1 MGLPWKSSGSPSN
14 AGGEGLTPGQ
24 RAKIPHA
31 YQPKNQN
38 IKQKQYCTKFNED
51 FLNGLHQ
58 KKKKKPNNTLP
69 KKWVNYNLKKYF
81 DENKLLS

>member
-1 MGLPWKSSGSPSN
+1 MMGLPWKSSGSSSN

-51 FLNGLHQ
+51 FL
-58 KKKKKPNNTLP
+58 T
-69 KKWVNYNLKKYF
+69 
-81 DENKLLS
+81 S

>member
-1 MGLPWKSSGSPSN
+1 MMGLPWKSSGSSSN

-38 IKQKQYCTKFNED
+38 IKQKQYCTKFNEE
-51 FLNGLHQ
+51 FLNGLHP
-58 KKKKKPNNTLP
+58 KKKKQN
-69 KKWVNYNLKKYF
+69 KKKKHLTKK
-81 DENKLLS
+81 ES

>member
-1 MGLPWKSSGSPSN
+1 M
-14 AGGEGLTPGQ
+14 TPGQ

-38 IKQKQYCTKFNED
+38 IKQKQYCTKLNED
-51 FLNGLHQ
+51 FLNGLNPKKKKTKQ
-58 KKKKKPNNTLP
+58 KKKNTLP
-69 KKWVNYNLKKYF
+69 KKRVNYNLKKYL